1 MENPNEKAESPTTE
15 ETENEPEIAV
25 EVEKPNLSSILRNES
40 ADPDDDEDPEKTI
53 KVVVLGDGTCGK
65 TSLCTRFAQRDFTGR
80 YIQTLGVDFFSRRIS
95 LPQQCNVLFQL
106 INQLSIEV
114 WDVGGQSISANML
127 SKYVYGS
134 DCVVF
139 VYDVTNAASFESITD
154 WVTVVKRIIKQQEK
168 PIYLSLV
175 GNKTDL
181 EHRRTVRIDK
191 HTRFADQYGMS
202 SHYVS
207 AKTGDSVDLSFKL
220 IAAEVLGI
228 QLSKVDVELAIN
240 AIEAP
245 VAVLDE
251 QPPAKES
258 DGTRKVLPQV
268 TPTVTTRDAEGTVD
282 VRRDFSKSSSVC
294 AVQ

>member
-1 MENPNEKAESPTTE
+1 MENPNEKPDTPTAEE
-15 ETENEPEIAV
+15 AENEPEVSCEA
-25 EVEKPNLSSILRNES
+25 EKPLSSNIQNLSSILRNEI

-95 LPQQCNVLFQL
+95 LPQQCNVLFQ
-106 INQLSIEV
+106 V

-294 AVQ
+294 VVQ

>member
-1 MENPNEKAESPTTE
+1 MSAVLQRENTTGEGDE
-15 ETENEPEIAV
+15 EE
-25 EVEKPNLSSILRNES
+25 
-40 ADPDDDEDPEKTI
+40 EDPEKTI
-53 KVVVLGDGTCGK
+53 KVVIMGDGTCGK
-65 TSLCTRFAQRDFTGR
+65 TSLCTRFAQRDFSGR
-80 YIQTLGVDFFSRRIS
+80 YVQTLGVDFFSRRIS
-95 LPQQCNVLFQL
+95 LPQQCNVLFQ
-106 INQLSIEV
+106 I

-127 SKYVYGS
+127 SKYVYGT

-139 VYDVTNAASFESITD
+139 VYDVTNTTSFESITD
-154 WVTVVKRIIKQQEK
+154 WVTIVKRIIKQQEK
-168 PIYLSLV
+168 PTFLSLI

-245 VAVLDE
+245 VAVLDD
-251 QPPAKES
+251 PTPKEA
-258 DGTRKVLPQV
+258 DIPRKALPQV
-268 TPTVTTRDAEGTVD
+268 TPTITTRDAEGTVD
-282 VRRDFSKSSSVC
+282 VRRDYSKNSSVC
-294 AVQ
+294 SVQ